1 MLEPRFDGFGE
12 NSPIDRLQCVSVSVS
27 PYCAYFH
34 LTSPSIELILAKS
47 KLLMGLVTSGVF
59 EDAKESKGGVLY
71 FFHSLH
77 RF

>member
-1 MLEPRFDGFGE
+1 VLEPRFDGFGE